1 MLPAATHGD
10 LKQVPITHSDP
21 GSERKL
27 DDIKNITPIS
37 VACPA
42 LPSALI
48 LELKLK
54 VRQDK
59 LQKWELYF

>member
-42 LPSALI
+42 LPALI
-48 LELKLK
+48 LGSGSVFTLASSENG
-54 VRQDK
+54 
-59 LQKWELYF
+59 F

>member
-48 LELKLK
+48 LGSGSVFTLASSENG
-54 VRQDK
+54 V
-59 LQKWELYF
+59 